1 MECPKR
7 TISEDNRPLWSAA
20 EERADHA
27 LAAARDHL
35 DALLRDLPAGSQAL
49 TIEMAAM
56 DAQTAVAGL
65 ILARLRRL
73 RPDLTDLFGLACVP
87 SELPMLEEA
96 GHGR

>member
-1 MECPKR
+1 METPKR
-7 TISEDNRPLWSAA
+7 TTSEDNRPLWSAA

-35 DALLRDLPAGSQAL
+35 DALLRELPTHAQAL
-49 TIEMAAM
+49 TIELAAM

-65 ILARLRRL
+65 IFARLRRL
-73 RPDLTDLFGLACVP
+73 RPDLTDLFTIACVP
-87 SELPMLEEA
+87 SELPVLEEA